1 MSNKV
6 ILVLGMHRS
15 ATSLTT
21 NILTELGLY
30 AGSKDELL
38 EADSDNKKGY
48 FERKDVI
55 ELSDKML
62 VENGMTWTS
71 VRRQI
76 KNIEIKEDTQK
87 KLEEILINMEKNA
100 SGRNMVIKAPR
111 ICITEPV
118 WRKAIVS
125 LGMKE
130 RAVAVFRH
138 PYEVAMSIN
147 KRDGIDFS
155 YALKMWYYYNCCIL
169 NSLSSLDNTDYI
181 LINHNDYFYK
191 SGLQI
196 DKITKFLQIDNYNET
211 IIKDIVDLKLY
222 HNKID
227 SLFGKGNNLES
238 MANELY
244 NYMVELSDGTKKL
257 DINETGK
264 YISYLEQLDS
274 SFEINKPGIEPGLT
288 EESNYCQVKERC
300 YYILDNYKDTIKKSF
315 AGYFIEKNIN
325 SISVYGNGTIAYMLF
340 PLLQDSGIRINK
352 VYDRTNFEPVN
363 YCGSTIEITNIE
375 GAQNNTE
382 EIIINTVVNKHKEI
396 TDMLCNYFD
405 RQKIIS
411 LFRILYEML
420 STSQE

>member
-1 MSNKV
+1 MSQEV

-30 AGSKDELL
+30 AGSMDELL

-55 ELSDKML
+55 SLSDKML

-76 KNIEIKEDTQK
+76 KKIKIKDDTRK
-87 KLEEILINMEKNA
+87 ELEEILIHLKKNPE
-100 SGRNMVIKAPR
+100 GRNIVIKAPR

-118 WRKAIVS
+118 WREAIIS
-125 LGMKE
+125 LGMEEK
-130 RAVAVFRH
+130 AVAVFRH

-147 KRDGIDFS
+147 KRDGINFF

-169 NSLSSLDNTDYI
+169 NSLSSLNNTDYI

-191 SGLQI
+191 SELQI
-196 DKITKFLQIDNYNET
+196 DKITKFLQIDKYNET
-211 IIKDIVDLKLY
+211 IIKDIVDIKLY

-227 SLFGKGNNLES
+227 SLFGKGNNLEH

-244 NYMVELSDGTKKL
+244 NYMVALSDGTKKL
-257 DINETGK
+257 DINETEK

-274 SFEINKPGIEPGLT
+274 SFETNKFCIKPGLT
-288 EESNYCQVKERC
+288 EESNYCEAKEWC
-300 YYILDNYKDTIKKSF
+300 YYILNNYKDTIKKSF
-315 AGYFIEKNIN
+315 AAYLAEKNIN
-325 SISVYGNGTIAYMLF
+325 SISIYGNGTIAYMLF
-340 PLLQDSGIRINK
+340 PLLQDSSIKINT
-352 VYDRTNFEPVN
+352 VYDKVNFKPVN
-363 YCGSTIEITNIE
+363 YGGRIIEITNIE
-375 GAQNNTE
+375 DAQNNTE

-396 TDMLCNYFD
+396 TDMLCNCFD

-411 LFRILYEML
+411 LFRILYEIL
-420 STSQE
+420 NTGQE

>member
-1 MSNKV
+1 M
-6 ILVLGMHRS
+6 
-15 ATSLTT
+15 
-21 NILTELGLY
+21 
-30 AGSKDELL
+30 
-38 EADSDNKKGY
+38 
-48 FERKDVI
+48 
-55 ELSDKML
+55 
-62 VENGMTWTS
+62 
-71 VRRQI
+71 
-76 KNIEIKEDTQK
+76 
-87 KLEEILINMEKNA
+87 
-100 SGRNMVIKAPR
+100 
-111 ICITEPV
+111 
-118 WRKAIVS
+118 
-125 LGMKE
+125 
-130 RAVAVFRH
+130 
-138 PYEVAMSIN
+138 
-147 KRDGIDFS
+147 
-155 YALKMWYYYNCCIL
+155 
-169 NSLSSLDNTDYI
+169 
-181 LINHNDYFYK
+181 
-191 SGLQI
+191 
-196 DKITKFLQIDNYNET
+196 
-211 IIKDIVDLKLY
+211 
-222 HNKID
+222 
-227 SLFGKGNNLES
+227 
-238 MANELY
+238 
-244 NYMVELSDGTKKL
+244 SDGTKKL

-288 EESNYCQVKERC
+288 EESNYCQVKEWC